1 MKKTP
6 PATPD
11 APFIRPA
18 RRDDCATIRNIARV
32 AYSLYL
38 SRMDREPAPMNEDY
52 EARAEEG
59 SLYVLET
66 AEGILGFIVLLPEE
80 NSLLLDNLA
89 VSPAAQGRGYG
100 RVLLAFAEE
109 QAQKAGFK
117 EITLYTNEVM
127 TENLKLYAR
136 MGYSETGR
144 AVCNGYRRVFFSK
157 KPAQSNQKPFLFL
170 DNS

>member
-6 PATPD
+6 TTPA

-18 RRDDCATIRNIARV
+18 RREDCATIRAIARA

-59 SLYVLET
+59 SLYALET
-66 AEGILGFIVLLPEE
+66 AEGTLGFIVLLPEE
-80 NSLLLDNLA
+80 STLLLDNLA

-100 RVLLAFAEE
+100 RMLLAFAEE
-109 QAQKAGFK
+109 QAQKAGLN

-144 AVCNGYRRVFFSK
+144 AVHNGYRRVFFSK
-157 KPAQSNQKPFLFL
+157 KLQPGQEPPLLL
-170 DNS
+170 DKS